1 MKINRR
7 PELLNITLVL
17 DPNLR
22 RIHENWKSWLKTQK
36 NYSKNT
42 ILSYALDFKGFC
54 NFLVSHLG
62 ENKLKLKTLDDLK
75 LYDFRSWLSYLRSK
89 DNSLKPKSIARARA
103 SIKSFFKYCR
113 MFENIRESEIHK
125 LANPKLPKSLPRAM
139 SEKQITDFIKLLDK
153 DKNEIIK
160 SRNKALV
167 YILWGCGLRLNEALS
182 INIEDIKTEYIKII
196 GKGNKER
203 LIPLFSI
210 INKVLNIWLINR
222 RSIKNIETDALFIS
236 LQAKRLSSRY
246 VQKLIAKLRS
256 ELNFDR
262 SFTPHALRH
271 SFATHLLKNG
281 VDLRTLQKLLGHTNI
296 STTQHYLKISNSFA
310 KSIYDQTHPRAKIN
324 QK

>member
-7 PELLNITLVL
+7 PELLNITLIL

-222 RSIKNIETDALFIS
+222 RGIKNIETDAVFIS

-246 VQKLIAKLRS
+246 VQKRSAK
-256 ELNFDR
+256 
-262 SFTPHALRH
+262 
-271 SFATHLLKNG
+271 
-281 VDLRTLQKLLGHTNI
+281 
-296 STTQHYLKISNSFA
+296 
-310 KSIYDQTHPRAKIN
+310 
-324 QK
+324 